1 MLVRIIE
8 EKRDFVKKLRNLYAE
23 LNSSSEPNQP
33 IPDDLRENLD
43 RLTDEISTADH
54 TLARWVRLTIMNIEF
69 FLIFFKL
76 QQEIGKIF
84 FENATQLKFLN
95 FF

>member
-1 MLVRIIE
+1 MGSKNDEKVKNQLKQLSQKQHMLVRIIE

-54 TLARWVRLTIMNIEF
+54 TLARWA
-69 FLIFFKL
+69 K
-76 QQEIGKIF
+76 
-84 FENATQLKFLN
+84 
-95 FF
+95 